1 MEPLIEKTD
10 RTIWAEQ
17 WRQARVRID
26 QTALQRNLDSIRR
39 ITSDFVQ
46 ENSATNGFQAWTNLK
61 PFVYFLFHNMLPEI
75 HLILVTRPKTFA
87 LSVGVEKYLS
97 LVVNPT
103 MSFSA

>member
-46 ENSATNGFQAWTNLK
+46 ESSAWGSSR
-61 PFVYFLFHNMLPEI
+61 E
-75 HLILVTRPKTFA
+75 
-87 LSVGVEKYLS
+87 VGGITHDDYQLLCGQYCSTDSRS
-97 LVVNPT
+97 LQ
-103 MSFSA
+103 